1 MFRPRPND
9 NTYWVND
16 HLLAGEYPGH
26 WSDTIACH
34 RLQAYL
40 DCGVSSFV
48 DLTQTGELARYDHL
62 LPSQSANGK
71 RIEYQR
77 MPIRDLDVP
86 RSPGHMAAILD
97 RIDRDIK
104 QGHTVY
110 VHCWGGI
117 GRTGT
122 VVGCYLVR
130 HGRTGQQ
137 ALADIARHWQ
147 TVEKHKRHPRSPEM
161 PEQLAYVR
169 LWANHERQ

>member
-1 MFRPRPND
+1 MSQSRPNN

-26 WSDTIACH
+26 WDNAIAH
-34 RLQAYL
+34 QRLQTYL
-40 DCGVSSFV
+40 EQGVSYFV
-48 DLTQTGELARYDHL
+48 DLTEVGELYPYDYL
-62 LPSQSANGK
+62 LPDQAIDGR

-77 MPIRDLDVP
+77 MPIRDLGVP
-86 RSPGHMAAILD
+86 RSPEFMSAILD
-97 RIDRDIK
+97 KIDQAID
-104 QGHTVY
+104 QGHIVY
-110 VHCWGGI
+110 VHCWGGV

-130 HGRTGQQ
+130 HGRSGKE

-147 TVEKHKRHPRSPEM
+147 TVEKRARHPQSPEM

-169 LWANHERQ
+169 LWSSHEP